1 MNTDTDTINEAFR
14 LDGNAVAGELQMLLG
29 FDVTVLQ
36 TTCSH
41 CQKEGQFATLL
52 AYVRGPGIVLRCS
65 TCNGM
70 VLQVVKTPQTIMI
83 TVEGIVAGLTS
94 TIIQRQR

>member
-1 MNTDTDTINEAFR
+1 MNTDTDAINEAFR

-41 CQKEGQFATLL
+41 CHKEGLFANLL
-52 AYVRGPGIVLRCS
+52 AYVRGPGIVLRCP
-65 TCNGM
+65 TCNSM
-70 VLQVVKTPQTIMI
+70 VLQVVKTPQTIII
-83 TVEGIVAGLTS
+83 TAEGIAAGLTS
-94 TIIQRQR
+94 TITQRQH

>member
-1 MNTDTDTINEAFR
+1 MNIETDAINEAFR

-41 CQKEGQFATLL
+41 CHKEGLFANLL
-52 AYVRGPGIVLRCS
+52 AYVRGPGVVLRCP
-65 TCNGM
+65 TCDGL
-70 VLQVVKTPQTIMI
+70 VLQVVKTPQTIII
-83 TVEGIVAGLTS
+83 TAEGIAAGLSS
-94 TIIQRQR
+94 TIIQRQ

>member
-1 MNTDTDTINEAFR
+1 MHIETDTINEALR

-41 CQKEGQFATLL
+41 CHKEGLFANLL
-52 AYVRGPGIVLRCS
+52 AYVRGPGVVLRCP

-70 VLQVVKTPQTIMI
+70 MVQVVKTPQTIII
-83 TVEGIVAGLTS
+83 TAEGIIAGLTS
-94 TIIQRQR
+94 TLSQRQ